1 MLFLFSIFTNE
12 FFKAS
17 YQRVSIYL
25 FYFYIFLFFKFL
37 FIYINQRN
45 FKKIFSVIVI
55 INLFYNIFLIYDNFH
70 KISSKSEFYSY
81 YNNQGNINKAFKKLD
96 QKNDF
101 RNIVFLNNLSEDYYN
116 IYNGD
121 KKKAILKKPLH
132 NIVTKNEF
140 DYLKEKF
147 LQKIYILSHL
157 WITTS
162 Y

>member
-1 MLFLFSIFTNE
+1 M
-12 FFKAS
+12 
-17 YQRVSIYL
+17 
-25 FYFYIFLFFKFL
+25 
-37 FIYINQRN
+37 
-45 FKKIFSVIVI
+45 
-55 INLFYNIFLIYDNFH
+55 IYDNFH

-140 DYLKEKF
+140 DYLKEKIF
-147 LQKIYILSHL
+147 AKDIYIVSFVDNDILLNKTVYILQNNSIFKCSSVENVHLNKVFRNRDESFYKLAVDKLSC
-157 WITTS
+157 
-162 Y
+162 